1 MTGWRTIAFAPSA
14 PSTVY
19 AGSAGFLS
27 AGSFEMT
34 VPGKG
39 VFVSAN
45 GGASWKEAN
54 DALSR
59 DAHVTDLAVDARDP
73 KRLFATTANHGLL
86 ATADGGKTW
95 SQVAGG
101 LPEVSALSVAV
112 SPGDPAVV
120 CAGFDRRSLYRST
133 DAGKTWKRS
142 ASGLPAEARITSIV
156 FDPSD
161 PATAYA
167 SDSFSGVYRSTNAG
181 VGWKALNTGLGMRA
195 VNALAISS
203 DGLHLYA
210 ATEGGGVYRL
220 DLDGQPPAVAAK

>member
-27 AGSFEMT
+27 AGSFDVT

-45 GGASWKEAN
+45 GGVSWKEAN

-73 KRLFATTANHGLL
+73 KRLFAATANHGLL
-86 ATADGGKTW
+86 ATADGGKSW

-120 CAGFDRRSLYRST
+120 CAGFDRGMRCTAARMRGRPGSARRAACRPRRTSPRSCSIPRIPRRST
-133 DAGKTWKRS
+133 RRTAS
-142 ASGLPAEARITSIV
+142 AVCIGRPMPESS
-156 FDPSD
+156 
-161 PATAYA
+161 
-167 SDSFSGVYRSTNAG
+167 
-181 VGWKALNTGLGMRA
+181 WKALNTGLGMRA

-220 DLDGQPPAVAAK
+220 DLDGQPPPAR